1 MNNKFNYDVDID
13 PNMLLLKLKQ
23 VIDEYK
29 DIDREIIHTKNFIK
43 NYEPVD
49 YSDRDEMHYIT
60 DTTIEGQ
67 QTILDRYI
75 KRKDELHEELNN
87 ISKILNHLID
97 D

>member
-13 PNMLLLKLKQ
+13 SNMLLLKLKQ

-29 DIDREIIHTKNFIK
+29 DIDSEIIHTKNFIK

-49 YSDRDEMHYIT
+49 YSDRDEIYDIT

>member
-13 PNMLLLKLKQ
+13 PNMLMLKLKQ

-29 DIDREIIHTKNFIK
+29 DIDSEIIHTKNFIK

-49 YSDRDEMHYIT
+49 YSDRDEIYDIT

>member
-1 MNNKFNYDVDID
+1 MDID
-13 PNMLLLKLKQ
+13 PNMLMLKLKQ

-29 DIDREIIHTKNFIK
+29 DIDSEIIHTKNFIK

-49 YSDRDEMHYIT
+49 YSDRDEIYDIT

>member
-1 MNNKFNYDVDID
+1 MNNKVNYDVDID

-49 YSDRDEMHYIT
+49 YSERDWVYDIK

-67 QTILDRYI
+67 QKILDRYI
-75 KRKDELHEELNN
+75 KRKDELHNELNN

>member
-1 MNNKFNYDVDID
+1 MDID

>member
-13 PNMLLLKLKQ
+13 SNMLLLKLKQ

-29 DIDREIIHTKNFIK
+29 NIDRKIIHTKNFIK

-49 YSDRDEMHYIT
+49 YSERDWVYDIK

-67 QTILDRYI
+67 QKILDRYI

>member
-1 MNNKFNYDVDID
+1 MNNKVNYDVDID
-13 PNMLLLKLKQ
+13 PNMLMLKLKQ

-29 DIDREIIHTKNFIK
+29 DIDREIIDTKNFIK

-49 YSDRDEMHYIT
+49 YSDRDEIYYIT

-67 QTILDRYI
+67 QTILYRYI

>member
-13 PNMLLLKLKQ
+13 PSVLLLKLKK
-23 VIDEYK
+23 VVDKYT
-29 DIDREIIHTKNFIK
+29 DIDRQIIHIQNFIK
-43 NYEPVD
+43 TYVPVD
-49 YSDRDEMHYIT
+49 YSERNEVYYVK

-67 QTILDRYI
+67 QKILDRYI
-75 KRKDELHEELNN
+75 KRKDELHNKLNN

>member
-1 MNNKFNYDVDID
+1 MNNKVNYDVDID

-23 VIDEYK
+23 VIDKYK
-29 DIDREIIHTKNFIK
+29 DIDMEIIHTKNFIK

-49 YSDRDEMHYIT
+49 YSDRDEVYDIV

>member
-13 PNMLLLKLKQ
+13 PNMLLPKLKQ
-23 VIDEYK
+23 IIDEYK
-29 DIDREIIHTKNFIK
+29 DIDRKIVHTQNFIK
-43 NYEPVD
+43 NYVPVD
-49 YSDRDEMHYIT
+49 YSERDWVYDIK

>member
-1 MNNKFNYDVDID
+1 MNNKVNYDVDID

-29 DIDREIIHTKNFIK
+29 DIDMEIVHTQNFIK
-43 NYEPVD
+43 NYVPVD
-49 YSDRDEMHYIT
+49 YSERNEVYNVT

-67 QTILDRYI
+67 QKILDRYI